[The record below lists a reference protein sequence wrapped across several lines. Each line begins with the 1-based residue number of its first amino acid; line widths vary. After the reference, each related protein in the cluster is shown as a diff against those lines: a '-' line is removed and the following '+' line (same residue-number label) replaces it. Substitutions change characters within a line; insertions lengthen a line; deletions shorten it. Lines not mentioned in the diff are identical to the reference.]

1 MNGIFLIIAATICWA
16 IDTLFRYP
24 LLFSGYATWHI
35 VWMEHLLLVL
45 IMVPWMW
52 NKGLKQALRQR
63 TNWLPFFVI
72 GGLGSALG
80 TLAFTQAFSLIN
92 PTVVILLQK
101 LQPLIAITLAWYL
114 LKEQITRGFLI
125 GAAICVLGS
134 LLLVYQDIVAL
145 FDTGDS
151 EVVLGGKGVALALV
165 AVVCWGSATVFG
177 KKLSLN
183 KVDSGAIVAGRFLFG
198 FAVMMPWLFIFP
210 ADILKTDGNMVQNIV
225 IMVILSGVLGMTL
238 YYQGLKR
245 VPSRVG
251 ALAEMF
257 FPIAAISVNW
267 IFLDAALTVVQ
278 LTGAVLLSLGSMQAQ
293 RQRVISP
300 VG

>member
-1 MNGIFLIIAATICWA
+1 MNGILLIIAATVCWA

-52 NKGLKQALRQR
+52 NKGLKTALKDR

-80 TLAFTQAFSLIN
+80 TLAFTHAFSLIN

-114 LKEQITRGFLI
+114 LKEPITREFLA
-125 GAAICVLGS
+125 GAALCILGS
-134 LLLVYQDIVAL
+134 LLLIYQDIFAL
-145 FDTGDS
+145 LDS
-151 EVVLGGKGVALALV
+151 QDAELALGGKGVLLALV
-165 AVVCWGSATVFG
+165 AVVCWGASTVFG

-183 KVDSGAIVAGRFLFG
+183 KVDSGALVSGRFLFG
-198 FAVMMPWLFIFP
+198 FVVMMPWLFIFP
-210 ADILKTDGNMVQNIV
+210 AEILKTDGNMLQSIA
-225 IMVILSGVLGMTL
+225 IMVILSGVLGMSL

-245 VPSRVG
+245 VPSRIG

-257 FPIAAISVNW
+257 FPIAAITVNW
-267 IFLDAALTVVQ
+267 IFLDATLTAVQ
-278 LTGAVLLSLGSMQAQ
+278 LAGAALLSLGSLQAQ
-293 RQRVISP
+293 RQRVA

>member
-1 MNGIFLIIAATICWA
+1 MNGILLIIAATVCWA

-52 NKGLKQALRQR
+52 SKGLKAALKDRS
-63 TNWLPFFVI
+63 NWFPFFVI

-114 LKEQITRGFLI
+114 LKEPITREFLA
-125 GAAICVLGS
+125 GAALCVLGS
-134 LLLVYQDIVAL
+134 LLLIYQDIFAL
-145 FDTGDS
+145 LDTQSS
-151 EVVLGGKGVALALV
+151 ELALGGKGILLALV
-165 AVVCWGSATVFG
+165 AVVCWGASTVFG

-183 KVDSGAIVAGRFLFG
+183 KVDSGALVSGRFLFG
-198 FAVMMPWLFIFP
+198 FVAMMPWLFIFP
-210 ADILKTDGNMVQNIV
+210 ADILKTDGNMLQSIA
-225 IMVILSGVLGMTL
+225 IMVLLSGVLGMSL

-245 VPSRVG
+245 VPSRIG

-267 IFLDAALTVVQ
+267 IFLDATLTVVQ
-278 LTGAVLLSLGSMQAQ
+278 LAGAALLSLGSLQAQ
-293 RQRVISP
+293 RQRVA
-300 VG
+300 VE

>member
-1 MNGIFLIIAATICWA
+1 MNGILLIIAATICWA

-52 NKGLKQALRQR
+52 SKGLSAALKDKA
-63 TNWLPFFVI
+63 NWMPFFVI

-101 LQPLIAITLAWYL
+101 LQPLIAISLAWYL
-114 LKEQITRGFLI
+114 LKEPITRGFLM
-125 GAAICVLGS
+125 GAAVCVLGS
-134 LLLVYQDIVAL
+134 LLLIFQDIFAL
-145 FDTGDS
+145 FSTQES
-151 EVVLGGKGVALALV
+151 EVVLGVKGVMLALL
-165 AVVCWGSATVFG
+165 AVVCWGAATVFG

-183 KVDSGAIVAGRFLFG
+183 NVDSGAIVSGRFLFG
-198 FAVMMPWLFIFP
+198 FVVMMPWLFIFP
-210 ADILKTDGNMVQNIV
+210 ADILKTDSNMLQNIA
-225 IMVILSGVLGMTL
+225 IMVLLSGVLGMSL

-245 VPSRVG
+245 VPSRIG

-267 IFLDAALTVVQ
+267 LFLDAALTAAQ
-278 LTGAVLLSLGSMQAQ
+278 LVGAALLSLGSMQAQ
-293 RQRVISP
+293 RQRVA
-300 VG
+300 V